1 MSKEAFEVMAHNMML
16 TIQKAR
22 KSFAKDVY
30 GCKYDSDLDAFE
42 RMYDAMISEKY
53 PTIYKETRHE

>member
-1 MSKEAFEVMAHNMML
+1 MRREEFEAMAHNMML

-22 KSFAKDVY
+22 KSFDKDVY
-30 GCKYDSDLDAFE
+30 GCKYDSYLDTFE

-53 PTIYKETRHE
+53 PSIDEEKKHE